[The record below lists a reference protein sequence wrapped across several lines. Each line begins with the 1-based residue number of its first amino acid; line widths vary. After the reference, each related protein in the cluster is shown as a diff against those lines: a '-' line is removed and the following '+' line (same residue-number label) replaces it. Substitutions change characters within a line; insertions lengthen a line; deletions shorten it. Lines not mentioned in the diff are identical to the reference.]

1 MYNLK
6 AKEAAA
12 KEEEEVMR
20 VNPHPQP
27 SHPAARAVSMIQ
39 EAAERAAS
47 KVQEAAVPQPNGRC
61 RYCGAAFALV
71 SPNLYTFIM
80 YYLIKVVRSS
90 APSLVHFLC
99 KVIVCKFFFLLWHC
113 LCQGIANH
121 PARCRS

>member
-27 SHPAARAVSMIQ
+27 SHSAAPHASARAVSMVQ
-39 EAAERAAS
+39 EAAARAPC
-47 KVQEAAVPQPNGRC
+47 KVQEAAVPQPTGRC

-71 SPNLYTFIM
+71 LPYLYAYIM
-80 YYLIKVVRSS
+80 YYKV
-90 APSLVHFLC
+90 FIIC
-99 KVIVCKFFFLLWHC
+99 IIQFFVLWRY
-113 LCQGIANH
+113 LCQGIAIFV
-121 PARCRS
+121 CIYYVL